1 MNKRFYTKKRKCKKL
16 AKRTHK
22 GGSWFFKS
30 KSDKIKQN
38 QDKIIITLF
47 EYYIYT
53 NNKEFEKDINKAK
66 NAREHLEK
74 LIDKVKA
81 SCAKSN
87 EECARAHGM
96 LLNVTRGLVKLIK
109 TYKFTKPAHKLY
121 KFTQEHPFYHF
132 IIKYRD
138 ELINSNRPLT
148 PEEKTYMAD
157 VEYLLESQNI
167 KKESYA

>member
-22 GGSWFFKS
+22 GGGWFFNS
-30 KSDKIKQN
+30 KSEKIKKN

-47 EYYIYT
+47 QYYIYT

-66 NAREHLEK
+66 NAREHLKK

-81 SCAKSN
+81 SCAGAKSN

-96 LLNVTRGLVKLIK
+96 LLNVTHGLVEFIKEYKLK
-109 TYKFTKPAHKLY
+109 KPEHKSYEFTE
-121 KFTQEHPFYHF
+121 EHPFYHF
-132 IIKYRD
+132 IIEYRD
-138 ELINSNRPLT
+138 ELSLNPNRPLT
-148 PEEKTYMAD
+148 PEENTYMAD
-157 VEYLLESQNI
+157 VEYLLER
-167 KKESYA
+167 